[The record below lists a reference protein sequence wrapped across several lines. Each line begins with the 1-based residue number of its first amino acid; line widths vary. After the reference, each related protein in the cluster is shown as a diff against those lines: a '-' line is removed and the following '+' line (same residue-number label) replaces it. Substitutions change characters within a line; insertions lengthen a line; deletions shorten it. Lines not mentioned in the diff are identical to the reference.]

1 MMSLGNREG
10 KDCEETEPEELPE
23 TVKPKYAAS
32 DRRMVKY
39 KCAFLS
45 LCRRAFFLAGILDA
59 LDKHAFS
66 RSRTR
71 NSDSSV
77 AMVEK

>member
-1 MMSLGNREG
+1 MMSLENREG

-32 DRRMVKY
+32 DRRMVKD

-45 LCRRAFFLAGILDA
+45 LCRRAFFLAGIRNA
-59 LDKHAFS
+59 LNETCF
-66 RSRTR
+66 
-71 NSDSSV
+71 
-77 AMVEK
+77 

>member
-1 MMSLGNREG
+1 MMSLENREG
-10 KDCEETEPEELPE
+10 KDCKETEPEELPE

-32 DRRMVKY
+32 DRRMVKV
-39 KCAFLS
+39 KRVLLS
-45 LCRRAFFLAGILDA
+45 LCRRAFFLPEYGTPTI
-59 LDKHAFS
+59 KHAFS

-77 AMVEK
+77 AKVEK

>member
-1 MMSLGNREG
+1 MMSLENWEG

-32 DRRMVKY
+32 DRRMVKD

-45 LCRRAFFLAGILDA
+45 LCRRAFFLAGIRNA
-59 LDKHAFS
+59 LNETCF
-66 RSRTR
+66 
-71 NSDSSV
+71 
-77 AMVEK
+77 

>member
-1 MMSLGNREG
+1 MMSLENREG
-10 KDCEETEPEELPE
+10 KTCEETEPEELPE

-45 LCRRAFFLAGILDA
+45 LCRRVFFLVGIWNA
-59 LDKHAFS
+59 LNE
-66 RSRTR
+66 T
-71 NSDSSV
+71 
-77 AMVEK
+77 

>member
-1 MMSLGNREG
+1 MEQALIMSLGNREG
-10 KDCEETEPEELPE
+10 KACEETEPEELPE

-45 LCRRAFFLAGILDA
+45 LCRRAFFLAGI
-59 LDKHAFS
+59 
-66 RSRTR
+66 R
-71 NSDSSV
+71 N
-77 AMVEK
+77 AYNKTCF

>member
-1 MMSLGNREG
+1 MMSLENREG

-32 DRRMVKY
+32 DRRMVKDR
-39 KCAFLS
+39 CV
-45 LCRRAFFLAGILDA
+45 FFLPEYGTPSM
-59 LDKHAFS
+59 KHDFS

-77 AMVEK
+77 AKVEK

>member
-32 DRRMVKY
+32 DSRMVKY

-45 LCRRAFFLAGILDA
+45 LCRRAFFLAGI
-59 LDKHAFS
+59 
-66 RSRTR
+66 R
-71 NSDSSV
+71 N
-77 AMVEK
+77 AHNKTCF